1 MVVTKLARVYAK
13 ALIDL
18 AKEKKAVDVIK
29 ADMDL
34 ISSTLNASR
43 DLRVMLKSPI
53 VRADKK
59 NAILLEIFQGKISD
73 LSERFLGIVVDHGR
87 ESSLAVMCEAY
98 QVMFLDF
105 KGIEKVTVTT
115 AYELSKE
122 EVLEVIKKAESLS
135 GKKVQ
140 LEEKIDQSIIGG
152 MILRV
157 KDQRFNGSIAHQ
169 LKSLKREFRAN
180 HYIKEF

>member
-18 AKEKKAVDVIK
+18 AKEQNSVDVIK
-29 ADMDL
+29 TDMDL
-34 ISSTLNASR
+34 IYSTLAASR

-59 NAILLEIFQGKISD
+59 KAILLEIFQGKISD
-73 LSERFLGIVVDHGR
+73 LSGRFLGIVVGHSR
-87 ESSLAVMCEAY
+87 ESSLAEMCEAY
-98 QVMFLDF
+98 QVMFLEF

-115 AYELSKE
+115 AYQLSEKELA
-122 EVLEVIKKAESLS
+122 EVIKKAESLS

-140 LEEKIDQSIIGG
+140 LEEKVDESIIGG

>member
-18 AKEKKAVDVIK
+18 AKEQSSVDEIK

-34 ISSTLNASR
+34 ISETLGAAR
-43 DLRVMLKSPI
+43 DLRVMLASPI
-53 VRADKK
+53 IRAEKK
-59 NAILLEIFQGKISD
+59 KAILLEIFKGKVSD
-73 LSERFLGIVVDHGR
+73 LSERFLGIVVEHGR
-87 ESSLAVMCEAY
+87 ESSIAEMCEAY
-98 QVMFLDF
+98 QVMLLEH

-115 AYELSKE
+115 AYKLSDKE
-122 EVLEVIKKAESLS
+122 IAEVIKKAESLS

-140 LEEKIDQSIIGG
+140 LQEKVDESIIGG
-152 MILRV
+152 MVLRI

-169 LKSLKREFRAN
+169 LKTLKREFRAN

>member
-18 AKEKKAVDVIK
+18 AKEQSSVDEIK

-34 ISSTLNASR
+34 ISETLGAAR
-43 DLRVMLKSPI
+43 DLRLMLASPI
-53 VRADKK
+53 IRAEKK
-59 NAILLEIFQGKISD
+59 KAILLEIFKGKVSD
-73 LSERFLGIVVDHGR
+73 LSERFLGIVVEHGR
-87 ESSLAVMCEAY
+87 ESSIAEMCEAY
-98 QVMFLDF
+98 QVMLLEH

-115 AYELSKE
+115 AYKLSDKE
-122 EVLEVIKKAESLS
+122 IAEVIKKAESLS

-140 LEEKIDQSIIGG
+140 LQEKVDESIIGG
-152 MILRV
+152 MVLRI

-169 LKSLKREFRAN
+169 LKTLKREFRAN